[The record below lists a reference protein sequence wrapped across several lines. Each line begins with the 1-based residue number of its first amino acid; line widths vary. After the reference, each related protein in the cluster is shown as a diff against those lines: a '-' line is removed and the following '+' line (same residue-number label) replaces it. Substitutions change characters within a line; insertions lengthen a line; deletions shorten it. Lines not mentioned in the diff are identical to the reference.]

1 MLLRAL
7 HSLQRGAAAPG
18 GSPLMTTATAATT
31 TPAILRRWM
40 SSAPANDGTA
50 NPPSTPPPAQHAA
63 ADDPMA
69 AQLEAMLDVMLK
81 DDCARDMLLSR
92 LPERMRRPEVVRAM
106 LQNPEVRARLG
117 QLARSIGLGGGGGGG
132 AGDDPN
138 PFAAAPDA
146 AALERGLA
154 AARAAGI
161 DPAKVA
167 ARLASSPAL
176 RSAAGNPR
184 VFSALLDICQHGPE
198 AARKYEGDQEVLRAY
213 FEAGEAL
220 QEVQA
225 EARSGGGGGR
235 EVGPE
240 AGAAAGVS
248 DAEAAALRALVADPA
263 LAAKLSSPRVRTALE
278 EIAKSPLKAVK
289 YVFDSEVREALAA
302 ARRLVKESGAKQA

>member
-7 HSLQRGAAAPG
+7 HSLQQRGAAAAGLG
-18 GSPLMTTATAATT
+18 GSQMTTTA
-31 TPAILRRWM
+31 PAILLRRWM
-40 SSAPANDGTA
+40 SADGTA
-50 NPPSTPPPAQHAA
+50 NPPPTPPPAQPAA

-81 DDCARDMLLSR
+81 DDSARDMLLSR

-117 QLARSIGLGGGGGGG
+117 QLARSMGLGGNGGDSPLSPS
-132 AGDDPN
+132 AT
-138 PFAAAPDA
+138 APDA

-161 DPAKVA
+161 DPGKVA

-176 RSAAGNPR
+176 RNAAGNPR
-184 VFSALLDICQHGPE
+184 VFSALLDICQNGPE

-235 EVGPE
+235 GVTE
-240 AGAAAGVS
+240 AGAGVS
-248 DAEAAALRALVADPA
+248 EAEAAALRALVADPA
-263 LAAKLSSPRVRTALE
+263 LAQKLSSPRVRTALE

-289 YVFDSEVREALAA
+289 YMFDSEVREALAA
-302 ARRLVKESGAKQA
+302 ARRLVKESGSGAKQA